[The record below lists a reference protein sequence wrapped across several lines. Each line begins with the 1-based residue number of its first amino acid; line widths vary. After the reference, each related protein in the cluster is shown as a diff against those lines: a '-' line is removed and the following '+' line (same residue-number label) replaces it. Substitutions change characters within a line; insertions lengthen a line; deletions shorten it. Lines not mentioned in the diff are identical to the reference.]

1 MPEIADSQGMLVT
14 ERNPEAAPV
23 SSRIPVGWKEMMR
36 PVLPFLEEVSVN
48 LGQQVDAFDPEIA
61 GYARYALTN
70 QGKQLRPALVALS
83 GASVGRLNDS
93 LVTVAVIIEMVHLA
107 TLVHDD
113 IMDEADMRRM
123 RPTLAANWG
132 NEISVLLGDCLFAHA
147 LALAA
152 SFPTPEVCRAV
163 AMATNTVCT
172 GEILQTNQ
180 RRQFSLTRSDY
191 FKALRMKTGEL
202 FALSCDLGGHLAGAT
217 PQIRAAL
224 REYGMALGTAYQLYD
239 DCLDLFGSE
248 EVVGKSLG
256 TDLACGKI
264 TLPILILLEQGS
276 TSEQA
281 RVRAMVEDWDPK
293 YFPEIFEL
301 FSRHNALNQ
310 SQTIINQEIER
321 AQGAAGRLPKSES
334 TQALVALGKY
344 LAQQTDALGVMNG
357 RDGRY
362 AANSP

>member
-1 MPEIADSQGMLVT
+1 MLAT
-14 ERNPEAAPV
+14 ARNPEPGPTAASKPL
-23 SSRIPVGWKEMMR
+23 IGWKDMVR
-36 PVLPFLEEVSVN
+36 PVQPFLDEVSAN
-48 LGQQVDAFDPEIA
+48 LAQQVDAFDPEIT

-70 QGKQLRPALVALS
+70 QGKQIRPALVALS
-83 GASVGRLNDS
+83 GAAAGRLNDS

-113 IMDEADMRRM
+113 IMDEAEMRRR
-123 RPTLAANWG
+123 RPTVSANWG

-147 LALAA
+147 VTLAA

-180 RRQFSLTRSDY
+180 RRRFNLTRADY

-202 FALSCDLGGHLAGAT
+202 FALSCDMGAHLAGAT
-217 PQIRAAL
+217 PAGRTAL
-224 REYGMALGTAYQLYD
+224 REYGMALGTAYQIYD

-248 EVVGKSLG
+248 EAVGKSLG

-264 TLPILILLEQGS
+264 TLPILILLEQG
-276 TSEQA
+276 TETEKR
-281 RVRAMVEDWDPK
+281 RVRSLIENWDAK
-293 YFPEIFEL
+293 DLPEIFEL

-310 SQTIINQEIER
+310 SQTIIDQEIKR
-321 AQGAAGRLPKSES
+321 AQVAVGRVSQSES
-334 TQALVALGKY
+334 SQALVALGDY
-344 LAQQTDALGVMNG
+344 LAQQTDALGVING
-357 RDGRY
+357 GHGLY
-362 AANSP
+362 AANHRP